1 MDGLQ
6 FFQQSAGQW
15 RSLRTTHHLPFRRA
29 ESGGS
34 DIRVEALGAEDSR
47 IAEICQM
54 HSVDPKTA
62 VGGAFVSWDGAM
74 EWDKE
79 GEDHSGTS
87 VFSLVP
93 DEENPQQGKLLRE
106 RGYAEVVPV
115 IGEYHIDQEEALV
128 LVTEYDTMSINERFW
143 FPHPDVRL
151 RASTVKRF
159 GGLSTATFC
168 AEIRVDEGKTG
179 GAEEETTEEAVQSL
193 WGW

>member
-6 FFQQSAGQW
+6 FFQKSAGQW
-15 RSLRTTHHLPFRRA
+15 YSLRTTHHLPFRRA
-29 ESGGS
+29 ETGGS
-34 DIRVEALGAEDSR
+34 DITVNSLGAEDHR

-54 HSVDPKTA
+54 HSVDPSNA

-93 DEENPQQGKLLRE
+93 DQENPQQGKLLRE

-115 IGEYHIDQEEALV
+115 MGEYHIDQEDALV
-128 LVTEYDTMSINERFW
+128 LITEYDTMSINERFW
-143 FPHPDVRL
+143 FPHPSLRL
-151 RASTVKRF
+151 RTSTVKRF

-168 AEIRVDEGKTG
+168 AEIRVDNTD
-179 GAEEETTEEAVQSL
+179 GATSETTDQDGVQSF

>member
-15 RSLRTTHHLPFRRA
+15 QSLRTTHHLPFRRA
-29 ESGGS
+29 ENGDAQIS
-34 DIRVEALGAEDSR
+34 VETLTADDER
-47 IAEICQM
+47 ITEICQM
-54 HSVDPKTA
+54 HDVDPQTA
-62 VGGAFVSWDGAM
+62 VGGAFISWDGSM
-74 EWDKE
+74 EWDRE
-79 GEDHSGTS
+79 DEDHSGTS

-93 DEENPQQGKLLRE
+93 DRDNPKQGQLLRE

-115 IGEYHIDQEEALV
+115 IGQYHIDQEQALV
-128 LVTEYDTMSINERFW
+128 LVTEYESMSINERFW
-143 FPHPDVRL
+143 FSHPDVRL

-168 AEIRVDEGKTG
+168 AEIRAQAVSQ
-179 GAEEETTEEAVQSL
+179 TEPASEPLQSF

>member
-34 DIRVEALGAEDSR
+34 DIKVETLSSEDSR
-47 IAEICQM
+47 ITEICQM
-54 HSVDPKTA
+54 HEVDPNAT
-62 VGGAFVSWDGAM
+62 VGGAFISWDGAM

-93 DEENPQQGKLLRE
+93 DEDNPQQGKLLRE

-115 IGEYHIDQEEALV
+115 IGEYHIDNDQALV
-128 LVTEYDTMSINERFW
+128 LVTDYESMSIIERFW
-143 FPHPDVRL
+143 FPHPDIRL

-168 AEIRVDEGKTG
+168 AEIRVDDNQ
-179 GAEEETTEEAVQSL
+179 AVSQQESTSQPIRSL

>member
-1 MDGLQ
+1 MDGLE

-15 RSLRTTHHLPFRRA
+15 QSLRTTHHLPFRRA
-29 ESGGS
+29 ENGDSQ
-34 DIRVEALGAEDSR
+34 ITVETLTAEDER
-47 IAEICQM
+47 ITEICQM
-54 HSVDPKTA
+54 HDVDPKTA
-62 VGGAFVSWDGAM
+62 VGGAFISWDGSM
-74 EWDKE
+74 EWDRE

-93 DEENPQQGKLLRE
+93 DRDNPQQGKLLRE

-115 IGEYHIDQEEALV
+115 MGQYHIDNDQALV
-128 LVTEYDTMSINERFW
+128 LVTEYESMSINERFW
-143 FPHPDVRL
+143 FSHPDVRL

-168 AEIRVDEGKTG
+168 AEIRVNQK
-179 GAEEETTEEAVQSL
+179 ATEPDTSSEPLQSF

>member
-15 RSLRTTHHLPFRRA
+15 HSLRTTHHLPFRRA

-34 DIRVEALGAEDSR
+34 DIKVETLSAEDSR
-47 IAEICQM
+47 ITEICQM
-54 HSVDPKTA
+54 HEVNPKAT
-62 VGGAFVSWDGAM
+62 VGGAFISWDGAM
-74 EWDKE
+74 EWDQE

-93 DEENPQQGKLLRE
+93 DQENPQQGKLLRE

-115 IGEYHIDQEEALV
+115 IGEYHIDNEEALV
-128 LVTEYDTMSINERFW
+128 LITDYESMSIIERFW
-143 FPHPDVRL
+143 FPHPDIRL

-168 AEIRVDEGKTG
+168 AEIRVDQGQTVSAEKTTS
-179 GAEEETTEEAVQSL
+179 EPIQSL

>member
-6 FFQQSAGQW
+6 FFQKSAGQW
-15 RSLRTTHHLPFRRA
+15 YSLRTTHHLPFRRA
-29 ESGGS
+29 ETGGS
-34 DIRVEALGAEDSR
+34 DITVKSLGAEDHR

-54 HSVDPKTA
+54 HSVDPSNA

-93 DEENPQQGKLLRE
+93 DQENPQQGKLLRE

-115 IGEYHIDQEEALV
+115 MGEYHIDQEDALV
-128 LVTEYDTMSINERFW
+128 LITEYDTMSINERFW
-143 FPHPDVRL
+143 FPHPSLRL
-151 RASTVKRF
+151 RTSTVKRF

-168 AEIRVDEGKTG
+168 AEIRVDNTD
-179 GAEEETTEEAVQSL
+179 GATSETTDQDGVQSF

>member
-6 FFQQSAGQW
+6 FFEQSAGQW

-34 DIRVEALGAEDSR
+34 DIRVETLSAQDRR
-47 IAEICQM
+47 ITEICQM
-54 HSVDPKTA
+54 HEVDPNAT
-62 VGGAFVSWDGAM
+62 VGGAFISWDGEM
-74 EWDKE
+74 EWDKD

-93 DEENPQQGKLLRE
+93 DQDNPQQGKLLRE

-115 IGEYHIDQEEALV
+115 IGEYHIDNEQALV
-128 LVTEYDTMSINERFW
+128 LVTDYESMSIIERFW
-143 FPHPDVRL
+143 FPHPDIRL

-168 AEIRVDEGKTG
+168 AEIRVDPEQTVSEQQ
-179 GAEEETTEEAVQSL
+179 ANSEPIQSL

>member
-6 FFQQSAGQW
+6 FFQQSAGEW

-29 ESGGS
+29 ETGGS
-34 DIRVEALGAEDSR
+34 EIKVEALSAEDDR

-54 HSVDPKTA
+54 HEVDPNSA
-62 VGGAFVSWDGAM
+62 VGGAHVSWDGAM

-93 DEENPQQGKLLRE
+93 DMEDPQQGKLLRE

-115 IGEYHIDQEEALV
+115 IGEYHIDNEEALV
-128 LVTEYDTMSINERFW
+128 LVTDYDTMSINERFW
-143 FPHPDVRL
+143 FPHPNLRL
-151 RASTVKRF
+151 RTSTVKRF

-168 AEIRVDEGKTG
+168 AEIRVDESDY
-179 GAEEETTEEAVQSL
+179 ETTQSSATSVQSL

>member
-29 ESGGS
+29 ETGGS
-34 DIRVEALGAEDSR
+34 DITVEALTSEDER
-47 IAEICQM
+47 IAEICKM
-54 HSVDPKTA
+54 HAVDPTTA
-62 VGGAFVSWDGAM
+62 VGGAHVSWDGAM

-93 DEENPQQGKLLRE
+93 NPDDPQQGKLLRE

-128 LVTEYDTMSINERFW
+128 LVTEYDTMSIQERFW
-143 FPHPDVRL
+143 FPHPDIRL
-151 RASTVKRF
+151 RTSTVKRF

-168 AEIRVDEGKTG
+168 AEIRVDSSEKEESQNSDQAS
-179 GAEEETTEEAVQSL
+179 AESL

>member
-34 DIRVEALGAEDSR
+34 DIKVETLSPEDSR
-47 IAEICQM
+47 ITEICQM
-54 HSVDPKTA
+54 HEVDPNAT
-62 VGGAFVSWDGAM
+62 VGGAFISWDGAM

-93 DEENPQQGKLLRE
+93 DEDNPQQGKLLRE

-115 IGEYHIDQEEALV
+115 IGEYHIDNDQALV
-128 LVTEYDTMSINERFW
+128 LVTDYESMSIIERFW
-143 FPHPDVRL
+143 FPHPDIRL

-168 AEIRVDEGKTG
+168 AEIRVDDNQTVSEQESTS
-179 GAEEETTEEAVQSL
+179 QPIRSL

>member
-34 DIRVEALGAEDSR
+34 DIKVETLSPEDSR
-47 IAEICQM
+47 ITEICQM
-54 HSVDPKTA
+54 HEVDPNAT
-62 VGGAFVSWDGAM
+62 VGGAFISWDGAM

-93 DEENPQQGKLLRE
+93 DEDNPQQGKLLRE

-115 IGEYHIDQEEALV
+115 IGEYHIDNDQALV
-128 LVTEYDTMSINERFW
+128 LVTDYESMSIIERFW
-143 FPHPDVRL
+143 FPHPDIRL

-168 AEIRVDEGKTG
+168 AEIRVDENQTVS
-179 GAEEETTEEAVQSL
+179 EQESTSQPIRSL

>member
-6 FFQQSAGQW
+6 FFQKSAGQW
-15 RSLRTTHHLPFRRA
+15 YSLRTTHHLPFRRA
-29 ESGGS
+29 ETGGS
-34 DIRVEALGAEDSR
+34 DINVESLGADDQR
-47 IAEICQM
+47 IAEICEM
-54 HSVDPKTA
+54 HSVDPNQA

-74 EWDKE
+74 AWDKE

-93 DEENPQQGKLLRE
+93 DQENPQQGKLLRE

-115 IGEYHIDQEEALV
+115 MGEYHIDQEDALV

-143 FPHPDVRL
+143 FPHPSLRL
-151 RASTVKRF
+151 RTSTVKRF

-168 AEIRVDEGKTG
+168 AEIRVDNADGTTS
-179 GAEEETTEEAVQSL
+179 ETTEQDSVQSL